1 MNVERREE
9 LRRRLRALGF
19 DVVRF
24 AAAGRLLNDRAALDD
39 WLLEGRQGEMAW
51 MERTAEKRG
60 DPSLVLAGAK
70 TVIAL
75 AVNYGSGEP
84 AAGSAEEGAGGPVWA
99 RYALHEDY
107 HDTVKPGLVAAGK
120 AIEEVYGV
128 SGEDYRYYVD
138 TGPVLERSWAAR
150 AGVGFVGKNAMMISR
165 EHGNWLLLAAILT
178 RAEIEPDEPL
188 RNRVVRAGEE
198 GSVGLLCGSCTRC
211 LEACPTAALV
221 APGVVDSRRCVSYQ
235 TIENRGAIPRELRAG
250 IGSRIY
256 GCDVCAEVCP
266 WNRFAQAGREV
277 LLVARRELG
286 ELTLREILQLT
297 PERFAAVF
305 RRTPIKRAK
314 LAGLLRNA
322 CVVAGNAR
330 DESVLEELIRL
341 AGEGV
346 PLVRAHAVWA
356 VFRIAGAERA
366 REVLKEARESEAD
379 EMVLA
384 EYRAEESEGV

>member
-1 MNVERREE
+1 MSVERREE

-24 AAAGRLLNDRAALDD
+24 AAAGPLVNDGAALKD
-39 WLLEGRQGEMAW
+39 WLRGGMQAEMAW
-51 MERTAEKRG
+51 MEGTVEKRG
-60 DPSLVLAGAK
+60 DPSLVLSGAR

-75 AVNYGSGEP
+75 AVNYGSEEETRR
-84 AAGSAEEGAGGPVWA
+84 AAEGASGPVWA
-99 RYALHEDY
+99 RYAMHEDY

-120 AIEEVYGV
+120 AIEDVYGV

-178 RAEIEPDEPL
+178 RVEIEPDEPL
-188 RNRVVRAGEE
+188 RNRTAAAGEP

-211 LEACPTAALV
+211 LEACPTGALV
-221 APGVVDSRRCVSYQ
+221 APGVVDSRLCVSYQ

-250 IGSRIY
+250 IGARIY

-277 LLVARRELG
+277 LLVARRELR

-297 PERFAAVF
+297 PERFAAAF

-322 CVVAGNAR
+322 CVVAGNTR

-341 AGEGV
+341 AGEGL

-366 REVLKEARESEAD
+366 RELLRAARAKEAD
-379 EMVLA
+379 ETVLA
-384 EYRAEESEGV
+384 EYSAEESAG